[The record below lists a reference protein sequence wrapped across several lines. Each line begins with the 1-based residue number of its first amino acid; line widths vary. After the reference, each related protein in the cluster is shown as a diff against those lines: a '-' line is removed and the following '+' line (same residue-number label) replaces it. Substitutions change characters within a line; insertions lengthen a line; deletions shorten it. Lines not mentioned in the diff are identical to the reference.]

1 MEEKARERRVAEGT
15 KAETFAGSC
24 ARLIFRLLYISLI
37 LRQTVTLT
45 YLLTRTQRIE
55 GKKKERKK

>member
-1 MEEKARERRVAEGT
+1 MAEGT

-24 ARLIFRLLYISLI
+24 ARLIFGLLYITLI

-45 YLLTRTQRIE
+45 YLLTRTQWMERE
-55 GKKKERKK
+55 KRRKKERNDEL